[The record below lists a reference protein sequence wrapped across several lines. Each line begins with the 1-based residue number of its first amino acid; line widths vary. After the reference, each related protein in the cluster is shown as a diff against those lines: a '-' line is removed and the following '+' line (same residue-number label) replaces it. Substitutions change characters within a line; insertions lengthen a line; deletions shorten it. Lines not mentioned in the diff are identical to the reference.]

1 MHVGISACPRTVAY
15 RGIRNW
21 RIVQALPRWASF
33 LCIASLGVGWN
44 ALPAVAEVPGHALST
59 VVAEVIPAVVAISA
73 DRASGQG
80 TQHDFGTGFV
90 IDQTGLILTNKHVIA
105 GASDIS
111 VTLSDGTA
119 MMARLVGEATRTDVA
134 LLQVFPDT
142 PLPTIRFGDSD
153 KLQIADT
160 VIAIGNPAG
169 FNDSVTVGV
178 VSGLN
183 RDIMESPFDGYIQT
197 DAAINHGNSGGPLV
211 NTNGEVIGMNS
222 VIIAPGSYGGSI
234 GLNFAIPSNMLKF
247 VSDQLRQYGQVRPAW
262 IGARFQQA
270 TPQLKQ
276 GFGLPA
282 SSDGAVVLG
291 VTPNGPAATAGLQLG
306 DIVLEF
312 NGAKIDDV
320 RALARNIAMAPIG
333 HPVPVRAWRAG
344 AQQSLT
350 VTPVI
355 DPQAGAARST
365 EAAAK
370 PAPSEMPNALGLQLA
385 DLTQPLRTSYDIA
398 SDQAG
403 VVVTNV
409 APQTEA
415 ATAGLHPGDLIV
427 RMENCETNSTTSVTQ
442 CLRAMSAAGQR
453 YVAILVRHG
462 VNDRWVALPIASLN

>member
-1 MHVGISACPRTVAY
+1 
-15 RGIRNW
+15 
-21 RIVQALPRWASF
+21 VQALPRWMLY
-33 LCIASLGVGWN
+33 LCIASLGVGCN
-44 ALPAVAEVPGHALST
+44 AFPVVAEVPAQALSS
-59 VVAEVIPAVVAISA
+59 VAAEVIPAVVAISA
-73 DRASGQG
+73 DRTSGQG

-90 IDQTGLILTNKHVIA
+90 IDQTGLILTNKHVIE
-105 GASDIS
+105 GASSIS

-119 MMARLVGEATRTDVA
+119 MMAMLVGEAMRTDVA

-142 PLPTIRFGDSD
+142 PLRKIRFGDSD
-153 KLQIADT
+153 KLQVADT

-183 RDIMESPFDGYIQT
+183 RDIMESPFDEYIQT

-211 NTNGEVIGMNS
+211 DTSGEVIGMNS

-234 GLNFAIPSNMLKF
+234 GLNFAIPSDMLKF
-247 VSDQLRQYGQVRPAW
+247 ISGQLRQYGQVRPAW

-282 SSDGAVVLG
+282 SADGAVVLH
-291 VTPNGPAATAGLQLG
+291 VMPNGPAAAAGLQLG

-312 NGAKIDDV
+312 NGAKITDV
-320 RALARNIAMAPIG
+320 RALARGIAMAPID
-333 HPVPVRAWRAG
+333 HPLPMRVWRAG
-344 AQQSLT
+344 ARQSLT

-355 DPQAGAARST
+355 DPQSGAAKST

-370 PAPSEMPNALGLQLA
+370 PAPSDMSHDLGLQLA
-385 DLTQPLRTSYDIA
+385 DLTAPLRMSYDITP
-398 SDQAG
+398 DQAG
-403 VVVTNV
+403 VVVTKV
-409 APQTEA
+409 APQSEA

-442 CLRAMSAAGQR
+442 CLHAMSAAGQR
-453 YVAILVRHG
+453 YVSMLVHHD
-462 VNDRWVALPIASLN
+462 VNDRWVALPIASIN

>member
-1 MHVGISACPRTVAY
+1 MHV
-15 RGIRNW
+15 
-21 RIVQALPRWASF
+21 LPRWVLF

-44 ALPAVAEVPGHALST
+44 AFPAAAEVPGHALSS

-73 DRASGQG
+73 NRTSGQG
-80 TQHDFGTGFV
+80 PQHDFGTGFV
-90 IDQTGLILTNKHVIA
+90 IDQTGLILTNKHVIE

-119 MMARLVGEATRTDVA
+119 MMARLVGEALRTDVA

-169 FNDSVTVGV
+169 FNDSVSVGV

-183 RDIMESPFDGYIQT
+183 RDIMESPYDEYIQT

-211 NTNGEVIGMNS
+211 DTSGEVIGMNS

-234 GLNFAIPSNMLKF
+234 GLNFAIPSDILKF

-282 SSDGAVVLG
+282 SADGAVVLR
-291 VTPNGPAATAGLQLG
+291 VIPNAPAATAGLQLG

-312 NGAKIDDV
+312 NGAKITDV
-320 RALARNIAMAPIG
+320 RALARSVAMAPIG
-333 HPVPVRAWRAG
+333 HPVPVRIWRAG

-355 DPQAGAARST
+355 DPQAGAAKST

-370 PAPSEMPNALGLQLA
+370 PAPNDMPHSLGLQLA
-385 DLTQPLRTSYDIA
+385 DLTQPLRTSYDIT

-409 APQTEA
+409 APESEA
-415 ATAGLHPGDLIV
+415 AAAGLHPGDLIV
-427 RMENCETNSTTSVTQ
+427 RIENCETNSTTSATQ
-442 CLRAMSAAGQR
+442 CLHAMSAAGQR
-453 YVAILVRHG
+453 YVSVLVRRDA
-462 VNDRWVALPIASLN
+462 NDRWVALPIASIY

>member
-1 MHVGISACPRTVAY
+1 MHIAISACPRPTAG
-15 RGIRNW
+15 RGIGRK
-21 RIVQALPRWASF
+21 RIVQALPRWVLF

-44 ALPAVAEVPGHALST
+44 AIPAGAEVPAQMLST
-59 VVAEVIPAVVAISA
+59 VVAEVIPAIVEISA
-73 DRASGQG
+73 DRTSGRV

-90 IDQTGLILTNKHVIA
+90 IDQTGLILTNKHVIE
-105 GASDIS
+105 GATDIS
-111 VTLSDGTA
+111 VTLSDGTPMKA
-119 MMARLVGEATRTDVA
+119 MLVGEALRTDVA

-142 PLPTIRFGDSD
+142 PMPTIRFGDSD
-153 KLQIADT
+153 KLQIADI

-169 FNDSVTVGV
+169 FNDSVTAGV

-183 RDIMESPFDGYIQT
+183 RDIMESPFDEYIQT

-211 NTNGEVIGMNS
+211 DTSGDVIGMNS

-247 VSDQLRQYGQVRPAW
+247 VSDQLRQYGRVRPAW
-262 IGARFQQA
+262 IGAWFQQA

-282 SSDGAVVLG
+282 SSDGAVVLR
-291 VTPNGPAATAGLQLG
+291 VMPNGPAATAGLQLG
-306 DIVLEF
+306 DIILEF
-312 NGAKIDDV
+312 NGANITDV
-320 RALARNIAMAPIG
+320 RALSRSIAMAPIG
-333 HPVPVRAWRAG
+333 HPVSVRVWRTG
-344 AQQSLT
+344 AQQFLT

-355 DPQAGAARST
+355 DPQAAAAKST

-370 PAPSEMPNALGLQLA
+370 HAPSEMSHELGLQLA
-385 DLTQPLRTSYDIA
+385 DLTQPLRTSYDIT

-409 APQTEA
+409 APQSEA

-427 RMENCETNSTTSVTQ
+427 LMENCKTNSTTSVTQ
-442 CLRAMSAAGQR
+442 CLHAMSAAGQR
-453 YVAILVRHG
+453 YVSMLVRHDL
-462 VNDRWVALPIASLN
+462 NDRWVALPIASID